1 MERIKLTFKGIPVFE
16 IFNAAAAF
24 VVLIYIYRSD
34 MLISNLIIV
43 FGVYAIGKIN
53 KRKKDFLLERKDR
66 IHVVI
71 LSIILSFALIGNY
84 LFCYPLTKNT
94 SLIDVILFL
103 LFTCCIFPVAAALI
117 RLEKDALKKD
127 FFEEKRDVDKK
138 HYIKMGLV
146 YLFLTELVGVIMLLA
161 FNPAIVSWDAYEVL
175 AEAYGLS
182 RLSEYTGLMY
192 VGIFAVLLRICNSI
206 MFLGIAQITLFA
218 LLFSRIFV
226 WLEKRSNLRA
236 DILVIAY
243 VLLLIFPGNMMMLAT
258 LTKDV
263 YYSLGIIGL
272 TFCLIRMYMKESQWS
287 LYAEY
292 AVWLFFVYE
301 IRQSGMI
308 VSIISAI
315 AAAFLFKNR
324 KIFISTIAAI
334 GLVMAFS
341 IAVRNCDYEETPSG
355 LKYVALYQDLLGVY
369 YSGGKVSK
377 EVEEIVNIGV
387 GDNPEFADQYTPYWA
402 YYDEYVYH
410 IGEIEMGDFL
420 KGYID
425 TFLKNPGIMLRAIM
439 CRMDMLWDIRLGKE
453 GYESWQ
459 WKTLMINEEWSCLV
473 PERNVNVL
481 TNLIDRYGKTSL
493 NEPIKSFVWR
503 QGGWFIIC
511 VACFMSMWKRD
522 RRSIVIYMP
531 LAAFVF
537 SYLVSL
543 GWSHYRY
550 YWSIEL
556 LAVVLCMAWWVDIK
570 IKKKG
575 SVSAG

>member
-1 MERIKLTFKGIPVFE
+1 
-16 IFNAAAAF
+16 
-24 VVLIYIYRSD
+24 
-34 MLISNLIIV
+34 MLISNLFIV
-43 FGVYAIGKIN
+43 LGVYVIGIIN
-53 KRKKDFLLERKDR
+53 KRKKYFALERKDR
-66 IHVVI
+66 IHSVI

-84 LFCYPLTKNT
+84 LFCYPLAKNT

-103 LFTCCIFPVAAALI
+103 LFTCCIFPVAAAFI
-117 RLEKDALKKD
+117 RLEKEVLKKD

-138 HYIKMGLV
+138 HYVKMRLI
-146 YLFLTELVGVIMLLA
+146 YIFLTELVGIIMLLA

-182 RLSEYTGLMY
+182 MLLEYAGLMY

-206 MFLGIAQITLFA
+206 MFLGITQITIFA
-218 LLFSRIFV
+218 LLFSRIFI
-226 WLEKRSNLRA
+226 WLEKKSNLRA

-243 VLLLIFPGNMMMLAT
+243 ILLLIFPGNMMMLAT

-263 YYSLGIIGL
+263 YYALGIIGL
-272 TFCLIRMYMKESQWS
+272 TFCLIRMYMKESQWF

-292 AVWLFFVYE
+292 AVWLFVVYE

-308 VSIISAI
+308 VSIIVAA

-334 GLVMAFS
+334 GLVMVFS
-341 IAVRNCDYEETPSG
+341 IAVLSCDYEETPAG

-369 YSGGKVSK
+369 YSGGKISK
-377 EVEEIVNIGV
+377 EVEEIINIGI
-387 GDNPEFADQYTPYWA
+387 GDNLEFADQYTPYWA
-402 YYDEYVYH
+402 YYDEYVYN
-410 IGEIEMGDFL
+410 IDEIEMGYFL

-425 TFLKNPGIMLRAIM
+425 TFLKNPRIMLRAIL

-459 WKTLMINEEWSCLV
+459 WKTLMISEEWSSLV
-473 PERNVNVL
+473 PERNVNAL
-481 TNLIDRYGKTSL
+481 TKIIDCYGKASL
-493 NEPIKSFVWR
+493 KEPIKSLVWR
-503 QGGWFIIC
+503 QGVWFIIC
-511 VACFMSMWKRD
+511 IASFMSMWKRD
-522 RRSIVIYMP
+522 KRSIVIYMP

-556 LAVVLCMAWWVDIK
+556 LAVVLCMTWWVDIK

-575 SVSAG
+575 SVSVE